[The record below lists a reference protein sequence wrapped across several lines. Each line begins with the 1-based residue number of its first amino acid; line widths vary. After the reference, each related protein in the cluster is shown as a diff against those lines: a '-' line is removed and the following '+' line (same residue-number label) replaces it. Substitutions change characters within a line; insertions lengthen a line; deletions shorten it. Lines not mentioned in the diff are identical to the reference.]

1 MQSFPTTPTT
11 IPTVI
16 SVLDMDNERRI
27 RREQLKQMNDPHDAA
42 PFFPLTT
49 GRKRTSSYV
58 LPLLLDTV
66 ELPTKKRCLVVTP
79 SSDDDHQQSWRPCSP
94 CEDDASEDHST
105 CELQQLP
112 SDYDDDK
119 LAVDVVLQHQELVE
133 RSKNGTCSKW
143 DKPISLRNLRPRRLD
158 GLFSDVSGGSP
169 LEWRP
174 ADASEFLPFMP
185 L

>member
-1 MQSFPTTPTT
+1 MQSVPTTPTT
-11 IPTVI
+11 IPTTI

-27 RREQLKQMNDPHDAA
+27 RREQLKQMNDSHDAA

-58 LPLLLDTV
+58 LPLLLDTRV

-79 SSDDDHQQSWRPCSP
+79 SSDDDHKQWRPCSP
-94 CEDDASEDHST
+94 CENDASEDHST
-105 CELQQLP
+105 CELLQLP
-112 SDYDDDK
+112 SDYEDDK
-119 LAVDVVLQHQELVE
+119 VVAVDAVLQHHELVE
-133 RSKNGTCSKW
+133 SKNGAWSKW
-143 DKPISLRNLRPRRLD
+143 DKPISLRNLRPRRLV
-158 GLFSDVSGGSP
+158 GLFADVSSGSP